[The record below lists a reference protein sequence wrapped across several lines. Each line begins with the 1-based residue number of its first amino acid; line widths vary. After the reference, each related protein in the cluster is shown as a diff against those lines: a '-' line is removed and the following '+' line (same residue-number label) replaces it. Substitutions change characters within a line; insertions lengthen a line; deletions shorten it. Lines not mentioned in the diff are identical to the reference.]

1 MTLEERL
8 CLARAGYSAQ
18 DIAGFEEAQGFAQ
31 TDQQQAQQTDQQQAQ
46 QTDQQAQQTDQQQAQ
61 QQAQQ
66 PDKPIWAAALEKSIS
81 DLTKAMQA
89 SNRQFVDMGDP
100 ETPAQQAE
108 EALAKYLTGTQP
120 EKNKSGG
127 KRK

>member
-18 DIAGFEEAQGFAQ
+18 DIAGFEEAQGFA
-31 TDQQQAQQTDQQQAQ
+31 
-46 QTDQQAQQTDQQQAQ
+46 QTDQQQAQ

>member
-18 DIAGFEEAQGFAQ
+18 DIAGFEAAGDFTQPDPKPDPKPEPKPDPKP
-31 TDQQQAQQTDQQQAQ
+31 DQQ
-46 QTDQQAQQTDQQQAQ
+46 
-61 QQAQQ
+61 
-66 PDKPIWAAALEKSIS
+66 PEKPIWAAALEKSIS

-108 EALAKYLTGTQP
+108 QALAKYITGNTP
-120 EKNKSGG
+120 EKPKSGG